1 MHWQGVLIA
10 LEGIDGSGLT
20 THSKLLVE
28 ALNELG
34 YRAVYTKEPTHGP
47 IGQVIREM
55 LKSRPDPRVLA
66 LLFAADRIWHL
77 VEDPSLPGNGVLGA
91 LRQGYIVVTD
101 RYKYSS
107 IAYQGKTVGFN
118 WVRELN
124 KHAPDP
130 DILVYIK
137 VEPEVAFE
145 RITSQRTYT
154 EYYEI
159 LRELRENSA
168 ALDRVVEEARD
179 AGIPTI
185 IVNQTPHGRP
195 LSIDETH
202 QIILDNIKK
211 YIISIAGEKRFNN
224 NV

>member
-1 MHWQGVLIA
+1 MMPGDALGMRGRRRGVLIA

-28 ALNELG
+28 ALNRLG
-34 YRAVYTKEPTHGP
+34 YKAVYTKEPTRGP
-47 IGQVIREM
+47 IGQVIRGM
-55 LKSRPDPRVLA
+55 LKSRPDPRILA
-66 LLFAADRIWHL
+66 LLFAADRVWHL
-77 VEDPSLPGNGVLGA
+77 IEDPSLPGKGVLGA
-91 LRQGYIVVTD
+91 LSKGYIVVTD

-107 IAYQGKTVGFN
+107 IAYQGKTVGFD
-118 WVRELN
+118 WVKNLN

-137 VEPEVAFE
+137 VKPEIAFK
-145 RITSQRTYT
+145 RITSQRADT

-159 LRELRENSA
+159 LRELKENSE
-168 ALDRVVEEARD
+168 ALDKVIGEARK

-185 IVNQTPHGRP
+185 IVNQTPSDRI

-202 QIILDNIKK
+202 QIILDNIRN
-211 YIISIAGEKRFNN
+211 YIK
-224 NV
+224 